1 MPRCLFALLL
11 LLPLSPLALAK
22 DADAKDAKRWVSNVF
37 DTADAK
43 ARDKE
48 IAKLAGWTLNE
59 AGARDVRQHAL
70 GLQRK
75 APAKLPQLKEIHE
88 GAYEY
93 VYEVRSRGAKY
104 TNFAMLD
111 LPRGLTADRPVPLV
125 IGLHSDLG
133 TAWYELSGLRTCA
146 REGAAGLR
154 DCIIACPQALNRGN
168 TADDPRENPPGDKE
182 YFGWGPKQQ
191 GIDTVFNLLDELLE
205 KFNIDRDHI
214 YLTGV
219 GMGGQAC
226 FDLVQLRPSQFAAI
240 CVRDATPA
248 FHLPGAK
255 ESDLAQLRTDRKL
268 HEQNAEMP
276 FATCFRATPVYW
288 VHADGDKKFPTQW
301 ARAARDAMKAAEVPV
316 DYREY
321 EGFHGGGPT
330 KLIAAALSD
339 CLKVARNPT
348 PTVLVTRNVI
358 GDKDR
363 DGNDR
368 CYWLRVKSY
377 KRLGARTDWPAKRY
391 AGGLVKARID
401 RVSNTIVLDSEEVSE
416 VEILLHDDM
425 LYLDREVNLLINGK
439 ASTCKPPMREVERI
453 ARSATDYRQSGE
465 VYSARLTIKLS

>member
-1 MPRCLFALLL
+1 MPRCLAALLFL
-11 LLPLSPLALAK
+11 SLVSPLVLAK
-22 DADAKDAKRWVSNVF
+22 DADAGDAKRWVGNVF

-48 IAKLAGWTLNE
+48 IARLAGWTLDE

-93 VYEVRSRGAKY
+93 IYEVRSRGAKY

-111 LPRGLTADRPVPLV
+111 LPRGLAADTPVPLV
-125 IGLHSDLG
+125 LGLHSDLG

-146 REGAAGLR
+146 REGAAALR

-191 GIDTVFNLLDELLE
+191 GIDTVFNLLDELLQ
-205 KFNIDRDHI
+205 KFNIDRNRI

-226 FDLVQLRPSQFAAI
+226 FELVQLRPSQFAAI
-240 CVRDATPA
+240 CVRDATPG
-248 FHLPGAK
+248 FHLPDAK
-255 ESDLAQLRTDRKL
+255 EAQLAQLRTDRKL
-268 HEQNAEMP
+268 HEQKAELP
-276 FATCFRATPVYW
+276 FATCFGATPVYW
-288 VHADGDKKFPTQW
+288 VHADGDKKFPTEW
-301 ARAARDAMKAAEVPV
+301 ARAARDAMKAAGVPV

-321 EGFHGGGPT
+321 EGFHGGGPS
-330 KLIAAALSD
+330 KLIAAAVND
-339 CLKVARNPT
+339 CLKVTRDPT
-348 PTVLVTRNVI
+348 PTLLIMRNVI
-358 GDKDR
+358 GDKER

-377 KRLGARTDWPAKRY
+377 KRLGSKTDWPAKRY
-391 AGGLVKARID
+391 AGGLVRARIE
-401 RVSNTIVLDSEEVSE
+401 RVSNTILLESEDVNE

-439 ASTCKPPMREVERI
+439 ASTCKPPAREVEQV
-453 ARSATDYRQSGE
+453 AQSTFDYRQSGE
-465 VYSARLTIKLS
+465 VYCAKLTIKLR